1 MSLITQCPACTTLF
15 KVVQDQ
21 LRISEGWVRCG
32 QCDEVFDAN
41 AHLQSKD
48 ALSIPAVD
56 QIELDAD
63 VASPNPPPESA
74 LAEEPLTALLDHPIE
89 APSPIDNLNAPDLEV
104 VVAPH
109 ELAVDGDQA
118 APLRA
123 DVQPK
128 GLSFMKDSAQR
139 VTRYGAFSAWLWGG
153 SLFLLTGL
161 LSVQVV
167 VQERDRLAAMEPEL
181 RPMLESLCGA
191 LGCELSH
198 LRQIESVVIE
208 SSSFVN
214 VQGSVYRLNA
224 TLKNTG
230 PFAVELPAM
239 ELTLTDLQDQ
249 AVIRR
254 VIAVSEFG
262 SVSRALSAGGELQA
276 TFPLGVK
283 LSNGSEKFSGY
294 RLVIFYP

>member
-41 AHLQSKD
+41 AHLQF
-48 ALSIPAVD
+48 LG
-56 QIELDAD
+56 
-63 VASPNPPPESA
+63 
-74 LAEEPLTALLDHPIE
+74 E
-89 APSPIDNLNAPDLEV
+89 A
-104 VVAPH
+104 
-109 ELAVDGDQA
+109 QA
-118 APLRA
+118 APDDQHKGRPHDESTRPDIQTSFMLTVA
-123 DVQPK
+123 AVLHEDGHEDVGEHVAAVEPK
-128 GLSFMKDSAQR
+128 PKIARGASSGGLSFMEKSSHGGARGSAIA
-139 VTRYGAFSAWLWGG
+139 VMLW
-153 SLFLLTGL
+153 SLCLFLLAVL
-161 LSVQVV
+161 LCLQFV